1 MRRSADILPKLLGP
15 GLSSVPSAGGLPVA
29 PPLCMDRH
37 PERMGGVDTA
47 AVGTI
52 ASGTTMV
59 GKGAGKIVVRGTIT
73 ENWRSLAP
81 VDFVSS
87 DNGEHN
93 FDRGVGH
100 GGGMGHGGARG
111 TAVRPR
117 SGRAL

>member
-1 MRRSADILPKLLGP
+1 
-15 GLSSVPSAGGLPVA
+15 
-29 PPLCMDRH
+29 MDRH
-37 PERMGGVDTA
+37 PERMGGVDTT